1 MKLLITGFG
10 PFGNVKVNPSW
21 EVAKRI
27 ALVHPDGVEVCAI
40 QLPVVFD
47 SVGDVLWE
55 AVKQF
60 TPDVVLM
67 LGVAT
72 KRSVISYERV
82 AINIDDS
89 SKVDNDGKSYPGI
102 PIRLDGPTAYFSTLP
117 VNEMRDATISAGLA
131 AEISNSAGTYV
142 CNHTM
147 YECLYRIE
155 HSGLKTR
162 AGFVHVPQIKTNGAI
177 GLDNM
182 VKAIT
187 IAIEIIK
194 KHED

>member
-27 ALVHPDGVEVCAI
+27 ALVHPAGVEVCARR
-40 QLPVVFD
+40 LPVAFD
-47 SVGDVLWE
+47 GVGDVLWE
-55 AVKQF
+55 AVEQF
-60 TPDVVLM
+60 APDVVLM

-89 SKVDNDGKSYPGI
+89 SKVDNDGKTYPGT
-102 PIRLDGPTAYFSTLP
+102 PIRIDGPTAYFSTLP
-117 VNEMRDATISAGLA
+117 VKEMRDATISAGLA

-162 AGFVHVPQIKTNGAI
+162 AGFVHVPQLKANGAI
-177 GLDNM
+177 ELDNM

>member
-1 MKLLITGFG
+1 MKLLITGFE

-27 ALVHPDGVEVCAI
+27 ALVHPDGVEVYAR

-47 SVGDVLWE
+47 SVGDVLWK
-55 AVKQF
+55 AVEQF
-60 TPDVVLM
+60 APDVVLM

-72 KRSVISYERV
+72 KRQVISYERV
-82 AINIDDS
+82 AINFDDS
-89 SKVDNDGKSYPGI
+89 NKVDNEGKTNPGS
-102 PIRLDGPTAYFSTLP
+102 PIRHDGPAAYFSTLP
-117 VNEMRDATISAGLA
+117 VKEMRDATLSAGLA

-147 YECLYRIE
+147 YECLYRIG

-162 AGFVHVPQIKTNGAI
+162 AGFVHVPQLKEDGAR
-177 GLDNM
+177 GLDEL
-182 VKAIT
+182 VKAVN
-187 IAIEIIK
+187 IAIETIK
-194 KHED
+194 Q

>member
-1 MKLLITGFG
+1 MKLLITGFE

-27 ALVHPDGVEVCAI
+27 ALVHPEGVKVCTI

-55 AVKQF
+55 AVEQF
-60 TPDVVLM
+60 APDVVLM

-72 KRSVISYERV
+72 RRQVISYERV
-82 AINIDDS
+82 AINFDES
-89 SKVDNDGKSYPGI
+89 CKVDNEGKSNPGS
-102 PIRLDGPTAYFSTLP
+102 PIRHDGPAVYFSTLP
-117 VNEMRDATISAGLA
+117 VKEMRDATLSAGLA

-155 HSGLKTR
+155 HSGLNIQ
-162 AGFVHVPQIKTNGAI
+162 AGFVHVPQLKANGAI
-177 GLDNM
+177 GLDEL
-182 VKAIT
+182 VKAVN
-187 IAIEIIK
+187 IAIETIK
-194 KHED
+194 Q

>member
-27 ALVHPDGVEVCAI
+27 ALVHPAGVEVCARR
-40 QLPVVFD
+40 LPVAFD
-47 SVGDVLWE
+47 GVGDVLWE
-55 AVKQF
+55 AVEQF
-60 TPDVVLM
+60 APDVVLM

-89 SKVDNDGKSYPGI
+89 SNVDNDGKSYPGT
-102 PIRLDGPTAYFSTLP
+102 PIRIDGPTAYFSTLP
-117 VNEMRDATISAGLA
+117 VKEMRDATLATGLA

-155 HSGLKTR
+155 HNGLKTR
-162 AGFVHVPQIKTNGAI
+162 AGFVHVPQLKTNGAI
-177 GLDNM
+177 ELDNM

-187 IAIEIIK
+187 VAIEIIK